1 MRTVRITPPCRSV
14 TDMAK
19 SRSKRIIVLEGM
31 PALFQTFGA
40 ATEGIMPAMEQALYA
55 EAHNILA
62 DSRKEVPF
70 LTGALSASGRVH
82 DPITVGNT
90 ALIEITYGGAAGG
103 PLDVNYAVI
112 QHENTSFR
120 HAEGRKA
127 YYLEDPVLRAKGG
140 MQERLARKISAVL
153 KRRAEYEQWWQEVDY
168 GDS

>member
-1 MRTVRITPPCRSV
+1 
-14 TDMAK
+14 MAK
-19 SRSKRIIVLEGM
+19 TRTRRVILLEGL
-31 PALFQTFGA
+31 PALYQTFGA
-40 ATEGIMPAMEQALYA
+40 AIDGIMPAMEQALFA

-82 DPITVGNT
+82 DPFT
-90 ALIEITYGGAAGG
+90 ANKTAMVEITYGGAAGG
-103 PLDVNYAVI
+103 DESVNYAVI

-127 YYLEDPVLRAKGG
+127 YYLEDPVLRAKAG
-140 MQERLARKISAVL
+140 MQERLVQKINYVL
-153 KRRAEYEQWWQEVDY
+153 RRRAEYEQWWQEVDY

>member
-1 MRTVRITPPCRSV
+1 
-14 TDMAK
+14 MA
-19 SRSKRIIVLEGM
+19 RSKRIIVLEGM
-31 PALFQTFGA
+31 PALFRTFGA
-40 ATEGIMPAMEQALYA
+40 ATDGIMPAMEQALYA

-82 DPITVGNT
+82 DPFT
-90 ALIEITYGGAAGG
+90 ANNMAMVEITYGGAAGG
-103 PLDVNYAVI
+103 DDSVNYAVI

-127 YYLEDPVLRAKGG
+127 YYLEDPVLRAKAG

>member
-1 MRTVRITPPCRSV
+1 
-14 TDMAK
+14 MAK
-19 SRSKRIIVLEGM
+19 TRTRRVILLEGL
-31 PALFQTFGA
+31 PALYQTFGA
-40 ATEGIMPAMEQALYA
+40 AIDGIMPAMEQALYA

-82 DPITVGNT
+82 DPFT
-90 ALIEITYGGAAGG
+90 ANKTAMVEITYGGAAGG
-103 PLDVNYAVI
+103 DESVNYAVI

-127 YYLEDPVLRAKGG
+127 YYLEDPVLRAKAG
-140 MQERLARKISAVL
+140 MQERLVQKINYVL
-153 KRRAEYEQWWQEVDY
+153 RRRAEYEQWWQEVDY